1 MDNKFESKQGLEED
15 RSPLEEQEATQGLE
29 WIQGPEQGTGG
40 PSRWNPGP
48 EGGVGGPPRWNPE
61 PDKKGG
67 FAKGIL
73 VGAVGTLVLLV
84 LVTVVVTSAFGIFAG
99 NGTDRNTQAQSGSDG
114 ETITSGNLLNADL
127 LSQVS
132 VISAYLDQYF
142 LYDVDVEELRTGMLQ
157 GLTEALGDPY
167 AQYYDEE
174 ALRSFQDSTQGEYVG
189 IGAAVTQELSTGIVR
204 ISQPYEGTPSAEAG
218 LLPGDMLV
226 SVDGTEV
233 TGMELD
239 QVVTLIKGEEGTT
252 VTLHI
257 YRESE
262 EQYLDIEVERRKVEI
277 PTVSSEMLDDNIG
290 YIEVTGFEQVTTQ
303 QFINAYEELK
313 AQGMERVI
321 VDLRNNGGGLV
332 ETVEGMLDYLLPEG
346 EIFYV
351 KYKDGTKDMEYSSDE
366 EAALDIPMVV
376 LVNEYTASAS
386 EIFAGNIQ
394 AFGLG
399 QVVGTTTYGKG
410 VMQQLFYT
418 NEERTAGI
426 KLTVADYYIHG
437 DKNVNDVGIVPDVEV
452 ELSEEAASLL
462 DIPLEQDNQLQ
473 TAIET
478 VQSQ

>member
-1 MDNKFESKQGLEED
+1 MDKKFESNQGLEENW
-15 RSPLEEQEATQGLE
+15 SQPAGQEPLEGLE
-29 WIQGPEQGTGG
+29 WIQGPGQGGG
-40 PSRWNPGP
+40 
-48 EGGVGGPPRWNPE
+48 PRWNPE
-61 PDKKGG
+61 PEKKGG
-67 FAKGIL
+67 FGRGIL
-73 VGAVGTLVLLV
+73 VGALGMLVV
-84 LVTVVVTSAFGIFAG
+84 LALGITVVTSAMRIFGNSAGGGNSQAQGG
-99 NGTDRNTQAQSGSDG
+99 NGGTV
-114 ETITSGNLLNADL
+114 TSANLLDADL

-132 VISAYLDQYF
+132 LISAYLDQYF

-157 GLTEALGDPY
+157 GLTAALGDPY
-167 AQYYDEE
+167 AEYYDEE
-174 ALRSFQDSTQGEYVG
+174 ALSSFQDSTQGEYVG

-257 YRESE
+257 YRQSE
-262 EQYLDIEVERRKVEI
+262 EQYLDIEVERRTVEI
-277 PTVSSEMLDDNIG
+277 PTVSSEMLEDNIG

-303 QFINAYEELK
+303 QFIEAYEELK
-313 AQGMERVI
+313 SQGMERVI

-332 ETVEGMLDYLLPEG
+332 DTVEGMLDYLLPEG

-351 KYKDGTKDMEYSSDE
+351 KYKDGTKDMEYSSDAD
-366 EAALDIPMVV
+366 AALDIPMVV

-437 DKNVNDVGIVPDVEV
+437 DKNVNDVGITPDVEV

-473 TAIET
+473 AAIEA
-478 VQSQ
+478 VKSQ